1 MDTQYSGKLTGKML
15 YFMEQT
21 DGAFDAAN
29 DCMAVPVERLKGFRA
44 NGTTTQLLME
54 FDPMLGYAAGEAAGT
69 HDDTFVGDSVLLT
82 VTTNKHKE
90 VNMVKEGIVDPVL
103 VTKSALKNAVSV
115 ALTIMSADCVIS
127 NIRIPNASN

>member
-1 MDTQYSGKLTGKML
+1 MDTQYSGKLSGKIL

-54 FDPMLGYAAGEAAGT
+54 FDPMLGYAAGDAAGT

-82 VTTNKHKE
+82 VTANKQKE
-90 VNMVKEGIVDPVL
+90 VMDDILGLIHGTHSDGFIVIADDSNSVYAS
-103 VTKSALKNAVSV
+103 TNISACAI
-115 ALTIMSADCVIS
+115 TITAE
-127 NIRIPNASN
+127 A

>member
-29 DCMAVPVERLKGFRA
+29 DCMAVPVERFKGFRA

-54 FDPMLGYAAGEAAGT
+54 FDPMLGYAAGDAAGT
-69 HDDTFVGDSVLLT
+69 HDDTFVADSVLLT
-82 VTTNKHKE
+82 VTANKQKE
-90 VNMVKEGIVDPVL
+90 VMADILNLIHGTHSDGFIVIADDSNSVYASEN
-103 VTKSALKNAVSV
+103 VTACAI
-115 ALTIMSADCVIS
+115 TITAE
-127 NIRIPNASN
+127 A